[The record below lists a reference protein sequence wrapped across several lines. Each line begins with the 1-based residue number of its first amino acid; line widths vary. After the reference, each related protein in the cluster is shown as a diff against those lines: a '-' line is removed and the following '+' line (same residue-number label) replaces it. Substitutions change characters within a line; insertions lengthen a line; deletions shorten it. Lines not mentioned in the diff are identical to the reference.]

1 MATVGSLCTT
11 IIGDLGRGDTSISDI
26 VLIDIQSSV
35 REYEAQR
42 FFFNEKS
49 LAITFSATDTY
60 AMTLFAAAGSG
71 VAEVVEVDGINITVS
86 GRTYDLDPRG
96 AQDILARQGNGNTG
110 NPSFYALF
118 NQSVLIE
125 SKPTQALTATMY
137 AHVKFTEIAAG
148 GFATTNVWSTEA
160 SELIRNAT
168 LKRLWGRRFKNYEAS
183 QAAAIAERDCLAAL
197 KRRTSALSG
206 DSLDSYL

>member
-1 MATVGSLCTT
+1 MATVGNLCTT
-11 IIGDLGRGDTSISDI
+11 IISDLARSDVSLSDI
-26 VLIDIQSSV
+26 VLIDIQSAV

-42 FFFNEKS
+42 FFFNERT
-49 LAITFSATDTY
+49 LQVTLSATDTY
-60 AMTLFAAAGSG
+60 ALSLFATAGS
-71 VAEVVEVDGINITVS
+71 AADIVEVDGIDITVN
-86 GRTYDLDPRG
+86 GRTYGLDIRG
-96 AQDILARQGNGNTG
+96 SQDILSRQGNGNTG

-125 SKPTQALTATMY
+125 SKPTQALTASMY

-148 GFATTNVWSTEA
+148 GFATTNVWTNDA
-160 SELIRNAT
+160 SELIRNAA
-168 LKRLWGRRFKNYEAS
+168 LKRLWGRRFKNYEAA
-183 QAAAIAERDCLAAL
+183 QASAVAERDCLAAL